1 MSEFLNKKASS
12 SQSDTFSKMKS
23 SSKANNNKNDAGCRF
38 CIMNGE
44 SEEVYM
50 SHPLKDSLG
59 KVVCP
64 CLRAHVCKQCG
75 KLYSFLS
82 AFYYYS

>member
-1 MSEFLNKKASS
+1 MSEFLNKKGSS
-12 SQSDTFSKMKS
+12 NQSDTTSKMKS
-23 SSKANNNKNDAGCRF
+23 SSKANNKNDTGCRF
-38 CIMNGE
+38 CKNNGE
-44 SEEVYM
+44 TEEVYM
-50 SHPLKDSLG
+50 SHPLKDSLS

-75 KLYSFLS
+75 KLESFLS